1 MTLNS
6 TSLCLPNCAFLFY
19 LVSGS
24 FQYQKDADVQIRIN
38 QLGYLEKDSKVAI
51 VFSKTPIG
59 ESFQLINKETG
70 KVSREIKALPLK
82 NVKGPLS
89 HCTNWKGRK
98 KVFSKAIPMELL
110 IDTMKKHGPTIWN
123 GVPTNCIN

>member
-1 MTLNS
+1 MFTK
-6 TSLCLPNCAFLFY
+6 LCFLILFI
-19 LVSGS
+19 SGS
-24 FQYQKDADVQIRIN
+24 FQNQEDADVQIRIN

-51 VFSKTPIG
+51 VFSKTPIR

-82 NVKGPLS
+82 NVKEPPS
-89 HCTNWKGRK
+89 HCINWEGGK

-123 GVPTNCIN
+123 GVPPNRTN